1 MKNLCK
7 NCSKNTNGICEV
19 FQLFLDDEMHNCEHH
34 DMYVNELSIEEH
46 IGYDMEVWEEEDEE
60 SKTSRQ

>member
-1 MKNLCK
+1 
-7 NCSKNTNGICEV
+7 V